1 MGSYLHVALPFGKYI
16 SSLIQSDGFIKGSD
30 SEVTVDKPKEKEKEI
45 KPVGSKETSDDDF
58 ATKITKAAIGALTP
72 IGLASSLFE
81 EVERIKELLK

>member
-16 SSLIQSDGFIKGSD
+16 SSLIQSDGSIKGSD
-30 SEVTVDKPKEKEKEI
+30 SEVTVNKPKEKEI

-58 ATKITKAAIGALTP
+58 ATKITKAAIGVLTP

>member
-16 SSLIQSDGFIKGSD
+16 SSLIQSDGSIKGSD
-30 SEVTVDKPKEKEKEI
+30 SEVTVNKPKEKEI